1 MTRRIHLQLAAIVSN
16 DGTRCASECPH
27 RDPGYGHCTAFD
39 KPLVFDLGHG
49 AYDRCPTCIAAEQ
62 AAAPLVCTCATM
74 RRDPDM
80 PGYQMCTRC
89 TIAHDAIVDEWTRI
103 GSLEDAVMREIAAV
117 GGPVVRDVGGPI
129 NVAASVA
136 ATIARLGVSPPG
148 DHLDGGARALDASE
162 ALARARRDGIR
173 AGYRIAR
180 RRDTPADEDAALA
193 EMHEETAFASEYVS
207 RAVAAIEAR
216 CAEALRE
223 ARVQGM
229 REALAAMR
237 TILKEDVWGTP
248 YIDLDDAEEAL
259 DAAIEAVRKGER

>member
-1 MTRRIHLQLAAIVSN
+1 MTRRISLQLAAIVSD
-16 DGTRCASECPH
+16 DGTRCAAECPH

-89 TIAHDAIVDEWTRI
+89 TIAHDVIVDEWTRI
-103 GSLEDAVMREIAAV
+103 GSIEDAVMREIAAV

-229 REALAAMR
+229 RDAWSIALRWIDSECGSESR
-237 TILKEDVWGTP
+237 TQLED
-248 YIDLDDAEEAL
+248 
-259 DAAIEAVRKGER
+259 AIEAVRKGER

>member
-1 MTRRIHLQLAAIVSN
+1 MTRRISLQLAAIVSD

-136 ATIARLGVSPPG
+136 ATIARLGEQ
-148 DHLDGGARALDASE
+148 AAASVPSCE
-162 ALARARRDGIR
+162 VK
-173 AGYRIAR
+173 
-180 RRDTPADEDAALA
+180 P
-193 EMHEETAFASEYVS
+193 
-207 RAVAAIEAR
+207 
-216 CAEALRE
+216 
-223 ARVQGM
+223 
-229 REALAAMR
+229 
-237 TILKEDVWGTP
+237 
-248 YIDLDDAEEAL
+248 
-259 DAAIEAVRKGER
+259 